1 MKDNH
6 TDHARTE
13 GLLLYCLTSLD
24 DARRRQEETSDRL
37 RAALATGNQQ
47 ALMDA
52 VNEEIGRLSVPV
64 VTAEHVARMR
74 AEVK

>member
-1 MKDNH
+1 MS
-6 TDHARTE
+6 ARND

-24 DARRRQEETSDRL
+24 DARRRQGETSDRL
-37 RAALATGNQQ
+37 RAALAANDYQT
-47 ALMDA
+47 LMNA
-52 VNEEIGRLSVPV
+52 VNEEIGRLSVPT